1 MLFRQEKKPFHDLHL
16 HILPGMDDGAR
27 DIRMSAG
34 MLQEEI
40 RQSCEGL
47 IATPHYYPTES
58 ISEFLTRRQRAYR
71 ELEDWIE
78 AELPEWSGR
87 IGLGAEAA
95 YHNGLVCD
103 PDLEKLCMGHS
114 RYLLL
119 EMPFEKWTSGMLRD
133 VRTLIANGI
142 RPIIAHLERF
152 PEYAGEDAIGE
163 LLEMDVLIQMNAGA
177 LLHRSSHHRAV
188 TMVKNGITQILG
200 TDSHN
205 LDSRC
210 PNMKDGLAV
219 MRKDH
224 LGRQADE
231 ILDNNAAI
239 YRAAME

>member
-1 MLFRQEKKPFHDLHL
+1 
-16 HILPGMDDGAR
+16 
-27 DIRMSAG
+27 
-34 MLQEEI
+34 MLQ
-40 RQSCEGL
+40 
-47 IATPHYYPTES
+47 H
-58 ISEFLTRRQRAYR
+58 
-71 ELEDWIE
+71 D
-78 AELPEWSGR
+78 
-87 IGLGAEAA
+87 
-95 YHNGLVCD
+95 
-103 PDLEKLCMGHS
+103 
-114 RYLLL
+114 YLLEIIGRFVESVSDAL
-119 EMPFEKWTSGMLRD
+119 TCMLRD
-133 VRTLIANGI
+133 GDMSR
-142 RPIIAHLERF
+142 
-152 PEYAGEDAIGE
+152 AGEVEDAIGE

-210 PNMKDGLAV
+210 PNMKDGIAV

>member
-40 RQSCEGL
+40 RQGCEGL

-78 AELPEWSGR
+78 SEIPDWSGR